1 MRAYVAR
8 LIARLIRESLYTIAH
23 MRNQISSARS
33 AARGRR
39 PHRSESDAREHLL
52 DTALR
57 LFSERGIAN
66 TTVAEIARAG
76 KVTSA
81 MIHYWFDT
89 REKLLDAIVE
99 ERLAPHMLN
108 LWAPADEQHGSTLEL
123 IRALLM
129 RMLEVTEGAPWLPS
143 LWLREIIQEGGL
155 LRERVLRRIPAER
168 NALLAQAIAR
178 AQARGEINP
187 DLVPGLVFFSMLG
200 LVLLPQAGMRSF
212 TRLNPRATPLDPG
225 QLEKHVMAL
234 MMHGLESNAP
244 GTDASQLSPR

>member
-1 MRAYVAR
+1 
-8 LIARLIRESLYTIAH
+8 
-23 MRNQISSARS
+23 MRNESRSPRS
-33 AARGRR
+33 ANLGRR
-39 PHRSESDAREHLL
+39 PNRSDADGRARLL

-66 TTVAEIARAG
+66 TTVAEIAKAG

-99 ERLAPHMLN
+99 ERLLPHMIA
-108 LWAPADEQHGSTLEL
+108 LWEPADQEHGSTLEL
-123 IRALLM
+123 IRALLT
-129 RMLEVTEGAPWLPS
+129 RVLEVTEATPWLAS

-155 LRERVLRRIPAER
+155 LRERVLKRIPPER
-168 NALLAQAIAR
+168 NASLAREIAR

-187 DLVPGLVFFSMLG
+187 DLAPGLVFFSMLG

-212 TRLNPRATPLDPG
+212 TRLNPQSTPLMPDRAE
-225 QLEKHVMAL
+225 LEKHVMAL
-234 MMHGLESNAP
+234 MMHGLEGART
-244 GTDASQLSPR
+244 GGGHRLRAR

>member
-1 MRAYVAR
+1 MQNEPR
-8 LIARLIRESLYTIAH
+8 
-23 MRNQISSARS
+23 SSGPTGP
-33 AARGRR
+33 GRR
-39 PHRSESDAREHLL
+39 PNRPDSDARERLL

-99 ERLAPHMLN
+99 ERLAPHMLA
-108 LWAPADEQHGSTLEL
+108 LWAPSDEKYGSTLEL

-129 RMLEVTEGAPWLPS
+129 RMLEVTEGSPWLPS

-155 LRERVLRRIPAER
+155 LRERVLRRIPPER
-168 NALLAQAIAR
+168 NASLAQEIAR

-200 LVLLPQAGMRSF
+200 LVLLPQAGIRSF
-212 TRLNPRATPLDPG
+212 TRLNPRATPLDRG

-234 MMHGLESNAP
+234 MMHGIESRAP
-244 GTDASQLSPR
+244 GTDASRLSPR